1 MTPEQRQQAIT
12 ELLENG
18 GAATYQELAA
28 RLGVSGMTIRRDVD
42 KLATRGTVIK
52 TLCGVQLATAPADFY
67 ESQLT
72 SRLSVHTREKRA
84 ISRLALEQI
93 ESGQTVFLDG
103 STTCIE
109 LARCI
114 ARHLRQVT
122 VVTNSVLI
130 CRELGAGNDNTIIA
144 LGGQYDPPT
153 FCCVG
158 TTAEDHAGEFF
169 ADKAFFSAKGFVPAD
184 GTYESSLELLR
195 IKRIIASQSAQVVLL
210 VDHSKFGRRA
220 LCKVLDVAQINTL
233 ITDSGANQEHVA
245 LLEEDDYQVHIA
257 AVESTMLAATAD
269 TTTITQERNT
279 Q

>member
-12 ELLENG
+12 ELLETG

-28 RLGVSGMTIRRDVD
+28 WLGVSGMTVRRDVD
-42 KLATRGTVIK
+42 KLATQGTVIK
-52 TLCGVQLATAPADFY
+52 TLGGVQLATAPADFY

-84 ISRLALEQI
+84 IARQALAQI
-93 ESGQTVFLDG
+93 ESGETIFLDG

-109 LARCI
+109 LARCV
-114 ARHLRQVT
+114 ARHRRQVT

-130 CRELGAGNDNTIIA
+130 CRELGGGNDNTIVA

-158 TTAEDHAGEFF
+158 PTAESQAGELF
-169 ADKAFFSAKGFVPAD
+169 ANKAFFSTKGFVPEE
-184 GTYESSLELLR
+184 GTYESSLDLLR
-195 IKRIIASQSAQVVLL
+195 IKRIVASQSAEVVLL

-220 LCKVLDVAQINTL
+220 LCKVLDVSQINMV
-233 ITDSGANQEHVA
+233 ITDSRVGREHVA
-245 LLEEDDYQVHIA
+245 LLAKDGRQVVVAPAESA
-257 AVESTMLAATAD
+257 ALAATAAA
-269 TTTITQERNT
+269 T
-279 Q
+279 

>member
-12 ELLENG
+12 ELLESG
-18 GAATYQELAA
+18 GAATYQELAE
-28 RLGVSGMTIRRDVD
+28 RLSVSGMTIRRDVD

-84 ISRLALEQI
+84 IARLALEQI

-114 ARHLRQVT
+114 AKHRRQVT
-122 VVTNSVLI
+122 VVTNSVLV

-158 TTAEDHAGEFF
+158 TTAESHAGEFF

-195 IKRIIASQSAQVVLL
+195 IKRIVASQSAQVVLL

-233 ITDSGANQEHVA
+233 ITDSGAHHEHLA
-245 LLEEDDYQVHIA
+245 RLEEDDYQVHV
-257 AVESTMLAATAD
+257 AVVKSAMLGATAD
-269 TTTITQERNT
+269 TTTITQESNT